1 MIPGSDMRMEELLMY
16 HTHKQL
22 RTSYEEIF
30 KKASVI
36 KKMKEMGLSINPTLS
51 NLEKHFHVID
61 ELRKEFA
68 GKYEF
73 ARDKIECTKN
83 KILDYQHYYD
93 RKLSH
98 KILGVI
104 QNDLPVTDDDIKWPP
119 SYVSYHCKQEGFD
132 ARLSSLHIV
141 ILYQLGFAENII
153 LRNLEPFLK
162 ELAKGVAIVN
172 FIDELNKQ
180 LPPNTVKLNVSKKD
194 DKKQLSHPAIGILH
208 AYLSNNNEGEPITND
223 TKDDIARIYGWM
235 NKNSGHSIYQQYL
248 KFSLPSSRTNSYGL
262 KADTLKLKYFDEV
275 ITYLNEQDSCK
286 KSCTQAEQEARKF
299 NDSFYKNYPDKR

>member
-1 MIPGSDMRMEELLMY
+1 MIPGSDLRMEELLMY
-16 HTHKQL
+16 HTRKQL

-30 KKASVI
+30 EKASVI

-98 KILGVI
+98 KISGVI
-104 QNDLPVTDDDIKWPP
+104 HNDLPVTDDDIKWPP
-119 SYVSYHCKQEGFD
+119 SYVAYQCKQEGFD
-132 ARLSSLHIV
+132 AELCTLHIV

-172 FIDELNKQ
+172 FIDELSTQ
-180 LPPNTVKLNVSKKD
+180 LPPNTVKINTSKKNRIAR
-194 DKKQLSHPAIGILH
+194 LSHSAIGLLH
-208 AYLSNNNEGEPITND
+208 AYLSNNKEGDAITND
-223 TKDDIARIYGWM
+223 NKNAIAHKYGWIS
-235 NKNSGHSIYQQYL
+235 KNSGHPIYQHYNT
-248 KFSLPSSRTNSYGL
+248 FSTPANRILISQI
-262 KADTLKLKYFDEV
+262 KATDKQHLKYFDEV
-275 ITYLNEQDSCK
+275 LTYIKDQSIYV
-286 KSCTQAEQEARKF
+286 KSYTQAEKESKEFKVSF
-299 NDSFYKNYPDKR
+299 NKFYKD